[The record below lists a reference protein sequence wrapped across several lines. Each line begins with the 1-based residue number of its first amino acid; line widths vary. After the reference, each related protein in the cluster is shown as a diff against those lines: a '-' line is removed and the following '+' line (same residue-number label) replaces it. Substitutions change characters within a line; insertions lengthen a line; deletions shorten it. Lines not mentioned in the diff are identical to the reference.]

1 MYSFL
6 ALRSGSYAGAVQ
18 ATRSEGR
25 HGRPHHPP
33 DCVHQGLVKI
43 PRIFLAH
50 VLDTSAPRVDDAFY
64 QPRSGIPRR
73 RRMYARIAD
82 DELSRPKPVL
92 SCFAALSI
100 SLPIERGPSLRG
112 GVTNYSR
119 SCLLKLFIGQCPV
132 DALPRPINRRC
143 ARSSD
148 TRSAEAPT
156 TWPVLVVKVHHQR
169 STEGRRRF

>member
-6 ALRSGSYAGAVQ
+6 ALRSGSYACAVQ

-50 VLDTSAPRVDDAFY
+50 VLDTSALRVDDAFY

-82 DELSRPKPVL
+82 EELSRPKPVL
-92 SCFAALSI
+92 SCFAARRRDKLF
-100 SLPIERGPSLRG
+100 PILLVKNHSRPMALRG
-112 GVTNYSR
+112 AP
-119 SCLLKLFIGQCPV
+119 Q
-132 DALPRPINRRC
+132 A
-143 ARSSD
+143 D
-148 TRSAEAPT
+148 TSAMCTKE
-156 TWPVLVVKVHHQR
+156 
-169 STEGRRRF
+169 